1 MPASPAD
8 MVRIARPGASDL
20 IAVVT
25 EKTNGVAIV
34 DTATDGI
41 VSQVGRLGNSPF
53 MIKEVSC
60 PPEITDSA
68 CLAASVFA
76 ECRVALIEVRKSQP
90 SLAKLRSLIGK
101 CP

>member
-1 MPASPAD
+1 
-8 MVRIARPGASDL
+8 MVRIARPSASDL

-34 DTATDGI
+34 DTGSGEV
-41 VSQVGRLGNSPF
+41 VSQIGRLGNSPF

-60 PPEITDSA
+60 PSTIVDSA
-68 CLAASVFA
+68 CLATSVFA
-76 ECRVALIEVRKSQP
+76 ECRVALIEVPKSQP
-90 SLAKLRSLIGK
+90 SLAKLRALIGK